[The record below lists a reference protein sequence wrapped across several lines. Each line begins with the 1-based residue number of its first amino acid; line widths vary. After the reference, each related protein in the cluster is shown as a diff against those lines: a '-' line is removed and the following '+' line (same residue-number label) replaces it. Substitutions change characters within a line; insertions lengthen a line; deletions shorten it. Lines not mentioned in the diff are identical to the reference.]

1 MLTQRN
7 NLLIKADLTETGALK
22 GEISVVDDQT
32 LKRHKIRKLY
42 VADSGQHC
50 FMLTDH
56 DLFYNHWSND
66 HVNRIEV
73 SPNNVG
79 GSAEISQQK
88 SFKSIEVLKY
98 GD

>member
-42 VADSGQHC
+42 VADSG
-50 FMLTDH
+50 
-56 DLFYNHWSND
+56 
-66 HVNRIEV
+66 
-73 SPNNVG
+73 
-79 GSAEISQQK
+79 
-88 SFKSIEVLKY
+88 
-98 GD
+98 